1 MKITK
6 KQFAEALEA
15 SVQKLKAEH
24 GDHANY
30 LANLKHNAGRYNYW
44 RIDKVE
50 INGVTYYCSPCCKTA
65 NSDIAVVKRVCAR
78 S

>member
-6 KQFAEALEA
+6 KRFTEALDA
-15 SVQKLKAEH
+15 SWQKLKAECP
-24 GDHANY
+24 DTANY
-30 LANLKHNAGRYNYW
+30 KANLLHNAGRYNYW
-44 RIDKVE
+44 QINRVE
-50 INGVTYYCSPCCKTA
+50 VDGVTYYCSSCCKTA